1 MYVMPEKEG
10 GYSEFG
16 LRRHFDLAHCTR
28 FAEIVC
34 FWKSPGFPVA
44 KEAEKTMKNSDN
56 QRNFNAVFD
65 DLRKDCVLT
74 AYRTGSLQQ
83 LLPAVCPPGG
93 SPEMKI
99 FLGY

>member
-1 MYVMPEKEG
+1 MGCG
-10 GYSEFG
+10 GT
-16 LRRHFDLAHCTR
+16 LTWRIVLASQKLYASGR
-28 FAEIVC
+28 A
-34 FWKSPGFPVA
+34 PGYPVA

-65 DLRKDCVLT
+65 DLRKDYVLT